1 LTSFSAD
8 WILPIS
14 DAPLDGGVVTLDDG
28 RIVSVAPGKSDADV
42 ALGRAVVLPG
52 LVNAH
57 THLEL
62 SYLRGRI
69 APAARFLDW
78 VRPMLAAR
86 RERSSIDDAAILR
99 AAAQAIQEARA
110 TGTALVGEVTNTLAT
125 VSALADAGMPAHVF
139 HELIGFGGVDV
150 DEQVASARRAIDAVA
165 GGAVADDAV
174 TDDAVA
180 YDAVAYDA
188 IAVDRDVRLSLAPHA
203 PYSVSPALFAAIR
216 RDLDAH
222 APTVSTVHLGES
234 PEEVEFLKSGAGPW
248 RTLLEDLGVWND
260 QWEAPQSSPVEYL
273 AEMGLLTASMLAVH
287 GVQFDGADLDRLRT
301 LGVTLVSCPR
311 SNRYVGVGSPPLEAF
326 YAMDVEVAFGTD
338 SLASVDDL
346 NMFSELAEARRIAPK
361 VPARTL
367 LRSATLTGA
376 GALGFGDQFGS
387 IEPGKRAALIAVRV
401 PEGVSDVEEY
411 LVSGIQP
418 SAIQWLMSTPNSQ
431 IPTST

>member
-1 LTSFSAD
+1 MTSFSAD

-14 DAPLDGGVVTLDDG
+14 DAPIDGGVVTLDEG
-28 RIVSVAPGKSDADV
+28 RIVSVAHGKSAADV

-62 SYLRGRI
+62 SYLHGRI
-69 APAARFLDW
+69 PPAPRFLDW

-86 RERSSIDDAAILR
+86 GDQSSVDDGVILR
-99 AAAQAIQEARA
+99 AIAQAVQEARA
-110 TGTALVGEVTNTLAT
+110 TGTALVGDVTNTLAT
-125 VSALADAGMPAHVF
+125 VSALAEARMPAHVF
-139 HELIGFGGVDV
+139 HELIGFAGVNA
-150 DEQVASARRAIDAVA
+150 DEQVASARRAIDALA
-165 GGAVADDAV
+165 H
-174 TDDAVA
+174 
-180 YDAVAYDA
+180 
-188 IAVDRDVRLSLAPHA
+188 DRDIRLSLAPHA

-234 PEEVEFLKSGAGPW
+234 AEEVEFLKSGAGPW
-248 RTLLEDLGVWND
+248 RTLLENLGVWND

-273 AEMGLLTASMLAVH
+273 AEMGLLTASVLAVH
-287 GVQFDGADLDRLRT
+287 GVQFNGADLDRLRT

-311 SNRYVGVGSPPLEAF
+311 SNRHVGVGSPPLEAF

-361 VPARTL
+361 VPARAL
-367 LRSATLTGA
+367 LHSATLTAA
-376 GALGFGDQFGS
+376 GALGFGDEFGS

-401 PEGVSDVEEY
+401 PRGVSDVEEY
-411 LVSGIQP
+411 LVSGVTPASIE
-418 SAIQWLMSTPNSQ
+418 WLGSTPNSQ
-431 IPTST
+431 IPTSK